1 MATKLSTRSLSLKSA
16 ENYIDTFTANT
27 NDVEIQY
34 VFVGDAIGT
43 ANNQAVTTIENSKFD
58 SDDALSRMIGMK
70 RVQGGD
76 LSLVIPRVDWE
87 SGKIY
92 QQFDSTVPTETLVS
106 NNSVGDLTRKP
117 MYVITSD
124 RGVYKCLS
132 NNSNGLSTSDTTST
146 VEPSGDF
153 NTSNGVI
160 STADG
165 YMWKYM
171 YTIRDNNKFID
182 SSFMPVATRNV
193 DDMSA
198 NTVYGN
204 FNLNNIGVKE
214 GELTTIVL
222 NNGGSLYRD
231 LSNVPFTPFA
241 VGETTL
247 TLQTWYL
254 TDPGSGA
261 LAVASN
267 VLSANMSITGN
278 GIAADTIITD
288 VYNGN
293 NNVRISKAAV
303 TSSFAA
309 NSTLFTS
316 KTRIFI
322 DGDGTGALANATVN
336 TTGKIDKIIIDTV
349 GSGYTRAN
357 ARVFGTGSGESTR
370 TILSPYFGH
379 GFNIGQDLGANSIMV
394 HAKIGELDATEG
406 NTIPT
411 GITFRQTGL
420 IRKPYKYGSNN
431 TSSSANNATANGA
444 AKQATTLTLGTG
456 ISFTDNEFVY
466 QGTSNTV
473 FKASAQVLRTVSLNT
488 IEVTKVVGDFVVNE
502 ALVGDSSGA
511 SRTITSRTDPE
522 FQPKSMELLFV
533 ENSTP
538 TTRTQS
544 QAEDV
549 RLVLQF

>member
-27 NDVEIQY
+27 NDIEIQY

-43 ANNQAVTTIENSKFD
+43 SNNQVTTTITDSKFET
-58 SDDALSRMIGMK
+58 DDALSRIIGMK
-70 RVQGGD
+70 RVTGGD
-76 LSLVIPRVDWE
+76 LNVVIPRVNWE
-87 SGKIY
+87 TGKIY
-92 QQFDSTVPTETLVS
+92 QQFDPTVSTDTLVS
-106 NNSVGDLTRKP
+106 NTSVNDLTRKP
-117 MYVITSD
+117 MYVITSE

-132 NNSNGLSTSDTTST
+132 NNSNGLSSSDITST

-165 YMWKYM
+165 YVWKYM

-182 SSFMPVATRNV
+182 SSFMPVATRDV

-204 FNLNNIGVKE
+204 FNLNNVGVKE

-222 NNGGSLYRD
+222 NNGGTLYRD
-231 LSNVPFTPFA
+231 LTNVPFGAFA
-241 VGETTL
+241 KGETML

-254 TDPGSGA
+254 THTS
-261 LAVASN
+261 LSVASN

-278 GIAADTIITD
+278 GIAADTIITE
-288 VYNGN
+288 VHNGN

-309 NSTLFTS
+309 NVTLFS
-316 KTRIFI
+316 PKTRIFI

-336 TTGKIDKIIIDTV
+336 STGVIDKITVDTV
-349 GSGYTRAN
+349 GTGYTRAN
-357 ARVFGTGSGESTR
+357 TRVFGTGSGATTR
-370 TILSPYFGH
+370 TILPPYFGH
-379 GFNIGQDLGANSIMV
+379 AFNLGQDLGANSVMI
-394 HAKIGELDATEG
+394 HAKIGELDVTEG

-431 TSSSANNATANGA
+431 RSSSANNVSANNAVGQVT
-444 AKQATTLTLGTG
+444 KLTVGTG
-456 ISFTDNEFVY
+456 TGYTDNEFVY
-466 QGTSNTV
+466 QGTSNTI
-473 FKASAQVLRTVSLNT
+473 FTASAQVLRTVSLNT
-488 IEVTKVVGDFVVNE
+488 IELTKVVGDFKVNE
-502 ALVGDSSGA
+502 FLVGDSSGA
-511 SRTITSRTDPE
+511 SRTVTSTTTPE
-522 FQPKSMELLFV
+522 YQPQSMELLFV

-538 TTRTQS
+538 TTRTES